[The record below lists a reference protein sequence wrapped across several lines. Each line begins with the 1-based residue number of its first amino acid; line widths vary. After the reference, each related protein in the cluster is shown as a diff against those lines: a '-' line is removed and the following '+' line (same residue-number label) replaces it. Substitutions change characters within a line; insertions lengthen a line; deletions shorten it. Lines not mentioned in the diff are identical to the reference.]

1 VDGVLCIP
9 VAMVQDMKVM
19 TKNIPGLAPQTL
31 MDKGSKKS

>member
-1 VDGVLCIP
+1 
-9 VAMVQDMKVM
+9 MKVM